1 MALYAIADLH
11 LSFGTD
17 KPMDVFSGWSNYT
30 ERIRQ
35 QWQRLVT
42 PHDTVVIGGDI
53 SWAMKLTETEK
64 DFRFLEELNGK
75 KLLLKGNHDYWWS
88 TKAKMDKYLEEKALG
103 VYLCC
108 IIIIMYVTALP
119 CAVQEDGSMTLKRM
133 QIC

>member
-88 TKAKMDKYLEEKALG
+88 TKAKMDKL
-103 VYLCC
+103 
-108 IIIIMYVTALP
+108 
-119 CAVQEDGSMTLKRM
+119 
-133 QIC
+133 